1 MQAYES
7 FKLQQGV
14 TQKKVSK
21 EKSAKRSL
29 RTAINSV
36 TRNTPTSNKTRRII
50 FKENK
55 LQRKSAQGVL
65 KAALESSTAKLWGS
79 VQNMPPR
86 NRIKTTNSLPK
97 NLDRNVGL
105 NIQTDNHMKS
115 DESYDSEIEM
125 KYDSAQEVPKP
136 QNALSYESNVFNIRT
151 RQSANTSSTKL
162 QEEPEPSGNL
172 LNLQTKLSTIT
183 SKPPDSLP
191 KPISKPNQ
199 SHSSNSLPEESKL
212 SSQELP
218 SIKNDKLFSNPESSI
233 KQSII
238 SETYLFS
245 PKEVHSPQIDTDI
258 NSPHSYSSHKSSNS
272 SSDAIDIPEDNSP
285 SSDESKSSISSRS
298 SSSKE

>member
-7 FKLQQGV
+7 FKMQQRV
-14 TQKKVSK
+14 TQKKLIK
-21 EKSAKRSL
+21 EKLAKRSL

-55 LQRKSAQGVL
+55 LQRKSAQGVI

-86 NRIKTTNSLPK
+86 NRIKSTNSLPK

-105 NIQTDNHMKS
+105 NIQTDSRMKS
-115 DESYDSEIEM
+115 DQSYDSEVEM
-125 KYDSAQEVPKP
+125 KYDSAQEVAKS
-136 QNALSYESNVFNIRT
+136 QSVLSYESNVFNIRT
-151 RQSANTSSTKL
+151 HQSASTSSAKL

-172 LNLQTKLSTIT
+172 PNLQTKLSTIT
-183 SKPPDSLP
+183 SKPSDSPP
-191 KPISKPNQ
+191 KPIFKSNQ
-199 SHSSNSLPEESKL
+199 SHSSNSLQEESKL

-218 SIKNDKLFSNPESSI
+218 SIKDDKIFSNPESSI

-245 PKEVHSPQIDTDI
+245 PKEVNSSQIESDI
-258 NSPHSYSSHKSSNS
+258 NSPRSYSSHKSSNS
-272 SSDAIDIPEDNSP
+272 SSDAIDIPEDNSS
-285 SSDESKSSISSRS
+285 SSDQSKSSISSRS